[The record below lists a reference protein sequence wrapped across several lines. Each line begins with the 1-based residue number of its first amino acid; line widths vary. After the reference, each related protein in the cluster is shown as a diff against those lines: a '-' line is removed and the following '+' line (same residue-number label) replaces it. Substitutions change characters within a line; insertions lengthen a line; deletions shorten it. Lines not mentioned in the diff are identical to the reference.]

1 MSLVFLGRGADNAAL
16 DVIIEPLAAPGRQR
30 HRLRRWKHG
39 SLPFLCQ
46 TLSSVPTEA
55 LREADRQRGRNQ
67 RADTD
72 SDQGLWAGGVDCG
85 SCSAGVF
92 PWPGGQRP
100 GKEVSRSLP
109 SLTCTSFIGR
119 ITWAMHNRM
128 QLSADPAGKRW
139 LLFPPRPLLLPCPL
153 PAPTHPTPPHGLR
166 PMRAFR
172 SYHHCL
178 IRLPVL
184 IATHSCF
191 CSRHLRP
198 TVRRTS
204 QWGKAGEVWLQLAT
218 H

>member
-16 DVIIEPLAAPGRQR
+16 DLIIEPLAAPGRER
-30 HRLRRWKHG
+30 RRLRRWKHG

-55 LREADRQRGRNQ
+55 LREADRQRKKPKSRHRLRSGSVGWR
-67 RADTD
+67 
-72 SDQGLWAGGVDCG
+72 SGLWELLCWSIPLARRSKTWEGSLQGPCSASRAHPSSGGSRGPCTIGCG
-85 SCSAGVF
+85 SPQVLLASAGF
-92 PWPGGQRP
+92 
-100 GKEVSRSLP
+100 
-109 SLTCTSFIGR
+109 SF
-119 ITWAMHNRM
+119 H
-128 QLSADPAGKRW
+128 
-139 LLFPPRPLLLPCPL
+139 
-153 PAPTHPTPPHGLR
+153 PAPSCFPALCLPPPTPPHGLR

-178 IRLPVL
+178 ICLPVP

-198 TVRRTS
+198 TVQRTS
-204 QWGKAGEVWLQLAT
+204 QWGKAGEAWLPLAT